1 MLASRPVAWRRA
13 ENFAT
18 AFRVVGNQRFR
29 RCGPVGSGG
38 VRSKSCKY
46 NKIKSERPGAK
57 FCWQVVCYRE
67 REPRMAPGGFVK
79 KFLSLPSLAA
89 LAIALGMI
97 SWGSTLNAQSTPST
111 TAPDATQSQQA
122 PSTQQPP
129 APETPPASQ
138 QTPSSQSGSQS
149 PDATT
154 PSSQTP
160 SSQSGSQ
167 TGSQSGSQSQT
178 PDTTAPESGSRAGSS
193 NGAATGSAAGDTAGG
208 AQTFTGTVVKQ
219 GDKYVLKDDAGKTY
233 DIDHQTD
240 VAKFEGKRVR
250 VQGTLDPS
258 GKIMVK

>member
-1 MLASRPVAWRRA
+1 M
-13 ENFAT
+13 
-18 AFRVVGNQRFR
+18 
-29 RCGPVGSGG
+29 
-38 VRSKSCKY
+38 
-46 NKIKSERPGAK
+46 
-57 FCWQVVCYRE
+57 
-67 REPRMAPGGFVK
+67 K

-97 SWGSTLNAQSTPST
+97 SWGSALNAQSTPST
-111 TAPDATQSQQA
+111 TPDATQSQQA

-160 SSQSGSQ
+160 SSQNGSQ

-178 PDTTAPESGSRAGSS
+178 PDTTAPESGSRTGSA
-193 NGAATGSAAGDTAGG
+193 NGAATGSAAGDTATG
-208 AQTFTGTVVKQ
+208 AQTFTGTIVKQ

>member
-1 MLASRPVAWRRA
+1 
-13 ENFAT
+13 
-18 AFRVVGNQRFR
+18 
-29 RCGPVGSGG
+29 
-38 VRSKSCKY
+38 
-46 NKIKSERPGAK
+46 
-57 FCWQVVCYRE
+57 
-67 REPRMAPGGFVK
+67 VK

-97 SWGSTLNAQSTPST
+97 SWGSALNAQSTPST
-111 TAPDATQSQQA
+111 TPDATQSQQA

-149 PDATT
+149 PDATA
-154 PSSQTP
+154 PN
-160 SSQSGSQ
+160 SQSGSQ
-167 TGSQSGSQSQT
+167 SPDATTPRTQTPSSQSGSQSQT
-178 PDTTAPESGSRAGSS
+178 PDTTAPESGSRTGNA